1 MADRFYFSGEL
12 VPDVIEL
19 LGGEAQHLSRV
30 LRKQAGQRVML
41 FDGRGT
47 EAEAEIVEVAKRS
60 VRLQVLAVGSAE
72 RGCAV
77 GLELATAVPKGD
89 RLRWLVE
96 KATELGVARITP
108 MRCERSVVDPGAGK
122 LEKMR
127 QVVIEACK
135 QCGRNRLMEIGEVV
149 PFAECLRGDGHRLL
163 ADRQGFRTSVESE
176 RFAGAECVRVIVGPE
191 GGFTSEETDLAR
203 AAGVER
209 VSFGR
214 HILRIETAGV
224 AAAAWFAAQGG
235 GES

>member
-12 VPDVIEL
+12 VPGVIEL
-19 LGGEAQHLSRV
+19 AGGESQHLSRV

-41 FDGRGT
+41 FDGRGR
-47 EAEAEIVEVAKRS
+47 EAEAEIVEIAKRS
-60 VRLQVLAVGSAE
+60 VRLRVLAIASAE
-72 RGCAV
+72 SGSVA

-135 QCGRNRLMEIGEVV
+135 QSGRNRLMEIGEVV
-149 PFAECLRGDGHRLL
+149 PFAECLRGDGPRLL
-163 ADRQGFRTSVESE
+163 ADRLGSRTSVDSESL
-176 RFAGAECVRVIVGPE
+176 AGAECVRVIVGPE

-203 AAGVER
+203 AAGAGR

-224 AAAAWFAAQGG
+224 AAAAWFAARGVW
-235 GES
+235 ES